1 MKKSSTKSKIE
12 SINGKMKKVYVK
24 TPSRLH
30 FCLIDMN
37 GELSRVD
44 GSLGISIEKPNVEI
58 ITWLSDETRIYGK
71 ESSRVTALAKLFL
84 SNVKSNENISIN
96 IKSLIPSHVGFGSET
111 QLNLA
116 VASSIAKLLRLN
128 LSTYELAKIMGRGG
142 TSGIGVATFDK
153 GGFILDGGHSFGNN
167 YQKKD
172 FLPSNASKAPPAKV
186 LVRYDFPEDWI
197 FILATPKIEKGMFG
211 QKETDIFRTLCP
223 IPADEVAAI
232 SRIILMKL
240 LPSVLEKDIQI
251 FGSGL
256 TDLQNLGF
264 AKAAKDL
271 MHPVTARCIKTL
283 LEKGAYGA
291 GQSSF
296 GPTAYGLF
304 ERDSEVER
312 VILMLKN
319 LLNKSGGG
327 EVLRAGP
334 NNWGAHISFH

>member
-1 MKKSSTKSKIE
+1 MKSKLG
-12 SINGKMKKVYVK
+12 SINGKMKKVFVK

-37 GELSRVD
+37 GDLGRVD
-44 GSLGISIEKPNVEI
+44 GSLGISIDKPNVELE
-58 ITWLSDETRIYGK
+58 TWLSDETRVYGRQSLYVEK
-71 ESSRVTALAKLFL
+71 LAKSFL
-84 SNVKSNENISIN
+84 SYIKSDEKISVN
-96 IKSLIPSHVGFGSET
+96 IKNLIPSHVGFGSET

-116 VASSIAKLLRLN
+116 VAASIAKLLKLN
-128 LSTYELAKIMGRGG
+128 LSTYELAQIMGRGG
-142 TSGIGVATFDK
+142 TSGIGVAAFDK

-172 FLPSNASKAPPAKV
+172 FLPSNASRAPPARV
-186 LVRYDFPEDWI
+186 LVRYDFPKDWI
-197 FILATPKIEKGMFG
+197 FILATPNIEKGMFG
-211 QKETDIFRTLCP
+211 QKETEIFKKLCP

-240 LPSVLEKDIQI
+240 LPSVLEKNIQI

-256 TDLQNLGF
+256 TDLQNIGF
-264 AKAAKDL
+264 AKAARDF
-271 MHPVTARCIKTL
+271 MHPVTKRCIKVF
-283 LEKGAYGA
+283 LENEAYGT

-304 ERDSEVER
+304 NQDSNVER
-312 VILMLKN
+312 VMLVIRD

-327 EVLRAGP
+327 EVLCAGP

>member
-1 MKKSSTKSKIE
+1 
-12 SINGKMKKVYVK
+12 MKKVFVK

-37 GELSRVD
+37 GDLGRVD
-44 GSLGISIEKPNVEI
+44 GSLGISIDKPNVELE
-58 ITWLSDETRIYGK
+58 TWLSDETRVYGRQSLYIEK
-71 ESSRVTALAKLFL
+71 LAKSFL
-84 SNVKSNENISIN
+84 SYIKSDEKISVN
-96 IKSLIPSHVGFGSET
+96 IKNLIPSHVGFGSET
-111 QLNLA
+111 QLSLA
-116 VASSIAKLLRLN
+116 VAASIARLLKLN
-128 LSTYELAKIMGRGG
+128 LSTYELAQIMGRGG
-142 TSGIGVATFDK
+142 TSGIGVAAFDK

-172 FLPSNASKAPPAKV
+172 FLPSNASRAPPARV

-197 FILATPKIEKGMFG
+197 FILVIPNMEKGMFG
-211 QKETDIFRTLCP
+211 QKETEIFKKLCP

-256 TDLQNLGF
+256 TDLQNIGF
-264 AKAAKDL
+264 AKAARDL
-271 MHPVTARCIKTL
+271 MHPVTKRCIKVF
-283 LEKGAYGA
+283 LENGAYGA

-304 ERDSEVER
+304 DQDSNVER
-312 VILMLKN
+312 VMPVIRD

-327 EVLRAGP
+327 EVLCAGP